1 MVNTAE
7 EIMLTLEGRDNASQ
21 MFANVDKNAQSMASN
36 ISAAMSKVNMG
47 LMNIGQVSDNVMQS
61 LTGKSAL
68 DNIFGTTS
76 KAETNAVLLKN
87 MLDDTAKNYDK
98 FYEKVDK
105 TTDSS
110 LTSMQELIPALKAFK
125 SATGATDKEMTNIT
139 DEMANFG
146 AAVLAQTGSTDL
158 AQQSMMDLSK
168 GIKGAFAALD
178 QYGITQDALERTGYW
193 NGDEKDVEGFM
204 KAVQKVTGSTEELM
218 ETNTGLDALIGK
230 AFSRA
235 GKKIGNEF
243 LPIIKDV
250 KRGFIDLD
258 NELGGNLTASML
270 VLGGGIDTLNQG
282 FWNISTTANGLRDI
296 GDGFEWL
303 TKKIKGTTDAA
314 EAAGDAINTISN
326 ISDMGAGAAGLG
338 GAVGAG
344 AQAGKKAGK
353 AEKAVEGGL
362 GAMSTADMLANLKSK
377 NNYSEEAIK
386 EASKSVKSSKQ
397 IQKEIDTA
405 YDAEAK
411 IFELMGKKDAAQA
424 NIDSGIFGSG
434 MRKQFQKQIQDVTD
448 EMDNIVGRDLWN
460 GIKSNKSSLS
470 KVEDESNSLW
480 KYYQN
485 IFDGQETAMSNA
497 EKVSSKLGFKDK
509 GGIGVFRE
517 LAEETSSSR
526 QEASKVLTG
535 LDELKDVQD
544 EIQWGMDYTQSG
556 FLGKLK
562 MRKDKGV
569 KGNVSDLLGGIKN
582 FFKGG
587 EEIADVVDDASDIG
601 KTLSGVDDIA
611 DGMSAAAAAGEAA
624 TAAGPAMEAGAAGG
638 TAAAA
643 GATSLSAAF
652 TSMIVPLL
660 ALSAVII
667 VMIPIV
673 ALIAAEAMV
682 FLRLLAD
689 FMQALNFDNVD
700 LKGATKGIQQVAT
713 ALAWVGVAMA
723 AMSFTSIMTGLAVIT
738 GGFMGILG
746 PLDIAVNALKQAGQ
760 KLSQFNSVAID
771 PSVATKIKTISETL
785 GSVAEAMGSLTWNN
799 IVTGFS
805 NFVANLL
812 GFSSVTDGLEQAK
825 NDIIKASEKLNEF
838 SGITALDEGVAQNIQ
853 NVCNSLA
860 SVGDAMGALRS
871 IRDGQN
877 WDDIFGS
884 LMNGLFGEGVDI
896 QTALMNVKDDIIQ
909 ASQALA
915 QFEGISEIPE
925 DISGKI
931 QKVGSTLTTVNDT
944 VNTIKEMVGSGFD
957 NWVEGLFGG
966 YDVAGGLEKIKTD
979 LITASQ
985 KLAELSALSEIDEGI
1000 TEKITQVG
1008 AALQKVSEVSTTLT
1022 TIGDSGIGEFD
1033 SSIITTAVNNV
1044 QTAATE
1050 LARLNEVTF
1059 DGATADTMLGA
1070 IQTTLENLKTT
1081 LAAASGFTEASMS
1094 IGTQIITGV
1103 QSGLAPLPGAVQ
1115 TSVSSAIN
1123 SAGSQ
1128 ALAGGAMLGRAT
1140 TTGMKSTLQLASV
1153 MSAEMDHVKAA
1164 VDNGIAAAKSAA
1176 EGGAKE
1182 VVEAF
1187 KSGINVGS
1195 PGDIA
1200 RTMKQ
1205 EMLYTK
1211 QFIQAAYEPLARA
1224 SYEVAKGIVGGF
1236 GNPSLDMDMGM
1247 FSNGGQLTAEHIGA
1261 LKTTISNAPEK
1272 QDNRPV
1278 TIIVQEGAVR
1288 IDARN
1293 HTVKDAQRL
1302 MITAF
1307 EGMNHITNIDVDI

>member
-7 EIMLTLEGRDNASQ
+7 EMMLTLEGRDNASQ
-21 MFANVDKNAQSMASN
+21 VFSQVDANAKSMASSIASALSSVN
-36 ISAAMSKVNMG
+36 IGM
-47 LMNIGQVSDNVMQS
+47 MNLGQVSDNVMQS

-76 KAETNAVLLKN
+76 KAETNAVLLEN
-87 MLDDTAKNYDK
+87 MLDDAGKNYKK

-168 GIKGAFAALD
+168 GVKGAFASLD

-204 KAVQKVTGSTEELM
+204 KAVDKVTGSTEKLM

-230 AFSRA
+230 SFSRA
-235 GKKIGNEF
+235 AKKIGNEF
-243 LPIIKDV
+243 LPVIKDI

-258 NELGGNLTASML
+258 SELGGSLAASML
-270 VLGGGIDTLNQG
+270 VVSGGIDAMNKG
-282 FWNISTTANGLRDI
+282 FWNISTTINGIRDLK
-296 GDGFEWL
+296 DGFVAL
-303 TKKIKGTTDAA
+303 KNVIKGTGEAA
-314 EAAGDAINTISN
+314 EAAGDAINTVSN
-326 ISDMGAGAAGLG
+326 ISDMGAGVAGVG

-344 AQAGKKAGK
+344 AQASKKASKGEK
-353 AEKAVEGGL
+353 AIEGGMDALMMADLFKDNKQSNKDAEKL
-362 GAMSTADMLANLKSK
+362 LKELDSLK
-377 NNYSEEAIK
+377 K
-386 EASKSVKSSKQ
+386 KQ
-397 IQKEIDTA
+397 
-405 YDAEAK
+405 
-411 IFELMGKKDAAQA
+411 G
-424 NIDSGIFGSG
+424 
-434 MRKQFQKQIQDVTD
+434 QIQDDMDYLEGFGSNMYYNKGSQFKPKGKKVDYFSDLLKDDSLKNGKKSLAEIQAARKDNFSAFD
-448 EMDNIVGRDLWN
+448 EL
-460 GIKSNKSSLS
+460 IKLNKS
-470 KVEDESNSLW
+470 ER
-480 KYYQN
+480 
-485 IFDGQETAMSNA
+485 
-497 EKVSSKLGFKDK
+497 DK
-509 GGIGVFRE
+509 AGEVVKE
-517 LAEETSSSR
+517 LAKID
-526 QEASKVLTG
+526 EAKDELQFG
-535 LDELKDVQD
+535 LD
-544 EIQWGMDYTQSG
+544 YAQSG
-556 FLGKLK
+556 FFDKLQL
-562 MRKDKGV
+562 RKDKGV
-569 KGNVSDLLGGIKN
+569 KGNISDLLGGIKN

-587 EEIADVVDDASDIG
+587 EEVADIVDEASDIG
-601 KTLSGVDDIA
+601 KTLEGAGDIA
-611 DGMSAAAAAGEAA
+611 EGMGAAAAAGEAA

-682 FLRLLAD
+682 FLKLLAD
-689 FMQALNFDNVD
+689 FMQALNFDDVNLD
-700 LKGATKGIQQVAT
+700 GAVKGISQVAT

-723 AMSFTSIMTGLAVIT
+723 AMSFASIMTGLAVMT
-738 GGFMGILG
+738 GGFTGILG
-746 PLDIAVNALKQAGQ
+746 PLDTAVNALKEAGQ

-812 GFSSVTDGLEQAK
+812 GFDSVTDGLEQAK
-825 NDIIKASEKLNEF
+825 NDIIRASEKLNEF
-838 SGITALDEGVAQNIQ
+838 SGITPLDSGVAQNIQ

-860 SVGDAMGALRS
+860 SVGDAMSALRS

-877 WDDIFGS
+877 WDDLIGGFISGI
-884 LMNGLFGEGVDI
+884 FGEGVDI
-896 QTALMNVKDDIIQ
+896 QTALNNVKQDIID
-909 ASQALA
+909 ASVALA
-915 QFEGISEIPE
+915 GFTGISEIP
-925 DISGKI
+925 DDVSTKI

-944 VNTIKEMVGSGFD
+944 VTTIKGMVGSGFD
-957 NWVEGLFGG
+957 SWVEGLFGG

-1000 TEKITQVG
+1000 TEKITQIG
-1008 AALQKVSEVSTTLT
+1008 TALQKVSEVSTTLM
-1022 TIGDSGIGEFD
+1022 TIGSSGIGEFD
-1033 SSIITTAVNNV
+1033 SSIITTAVTNV

-1050 LARLNEVTF
+1050 LAKLNSVTF

-1070 IQTTLENLKTT
+1070 IKTTLENLKAT
-1081 LAAASGFTEASMS
+1081 LAAASGFTEPAMG
-1094 IGTQIITGV
+1094 IGTQIVSGV
-1103 QSGLAPLPGAVQ
+1103 QSGLAPLAGTVQ
-1115 TSVSSAIN
+1115 TSVSSAVN
-1123 SAGSQ
+1123 SAGSA
-1128 ALAGGAMLGRAT
+1128 ALSGGAMLGRAT
-1140 TTGMKSTLQLASV
+1140 TTGMRSTLQLASV
-1153 MSAEMDHVKAA
+1153 MSTEMGHVKSA
-1164 VDNGIAAAKSAA
+1164 VDSGISAAKAAAEA
-1176 EGGAKE
+1176 GAKE

-1187 KSGINVGS
+1187 KSGVNVGS

-1211 QFIQAAYEPLARA
+1211 QFIQAAYEPLSRA

-1236 GNPSLDMDMGM
+1236 GNPQLDMDM
-1247 FSNGGQLTAEHIGA
+1247 FTNGGTLTAEHIGA
-1261 LKTTISNAPEK
+1261 LKTTVSNAPDK

-1278 TIIVQEGAVR
+1278 TIIVQEGAVG

-1307 EGMNHITNIDVDI
+1307 EGMNHITNVDVDI

>member
-1 MVNTAE
+1 MVNTTE
-7 EIMLTLEGRDNASQ
+7 EIMLTVGGRDNASQ
-21 MFANVDKNAQSMASN
+21 MFGQIDANAKSMASS
-36 ISAAMSKVNMG
+36 ISSALSSINMG
-47 LMNIGQVSDNVMQS
+47 MMNLGQVSDNVMQS

-76 KAETNAVLLKN
+76 KAETNAVLLEN
-87 MLDDTAKNYDK
+87 MLDDAGKNYDK

-168 GIKGAFAALD
+168 GVKGAFASLD

-204 KAVQKVTGSTEELM
+204 KAVDKVTGSTEKLM

-230 AFSRA
+230 SFSRA
-235 GKKIGNEF
+235 AKKIGNEF
-243 LPIIKDV
+243 LPVIKDI

-258 NELGGNLTASML
+258 SELGGSLAASML
-270 VLGGGIDTLNQG
+270 VVSGGIDAMNQG
-282 FWNISTTANGLRDI
+282 FWNISTTVNGIRDLK
-296 GDGFEWL
+296 DGFVAL
-303 TKKIKGTTDAA
+303 KDIIKGTGEAA
-314 EAAGDAINTISN
+314 EATGDAINTISN
-326 ISDMGAGAAGLG
+326 ISDMGAGVAGVG

-344 AQAGKKAGK
+344 AQAGKKASKG
-353 AEKAVEGGL
+353 EKIVEGGFDAL
-362 GAMSTADMLANLKSK
+362 MLSDLVQNNKKSNQDADKLMKELDSLKK
-377 NNYSEEAIK
+377 K
-386 EASKSVKSSKQ
+386 QGQ
-397 IQKEIDTA
+397 IQEDMDYLQDFGSNMYYNKGSQFKPKKKEMDYFSDLLNDDSLKNGKKSLAEIQAARKDNFSAFDELIKLNQSERDKAGEVVKELAKID
-405 YDAEAK
+405 EAK
-411 IFELMGKKDAAQA
+411 DELQ
-424 NIDSGIFGSG
+424 
-434 MRKQFQKQIQDVTD
+434 
-448 EMDNIVGRDLWN
+448 W
-460 GIKSNKSSLS
+460 
-470 KVEDESNSLW
+470 
-480 KYYQN
+480 
-485 IFDGQETAMSNA
+485 
-497 EKVSSKLGFKDK
+497 
-509 GGIGVFRE
+509 
-517 LAEETSSSR
+517 
-526 QEASKVLTG
+526 G
-535 LDELKDVQD
+535 LD
-544 EIQWGMDYTQSG
+544 YAQSG
-556 FLGKLK
+556 FFDKLK
-562 MRKDKGV
+562 LRKDKGV
-569 KGNVSDLLGGIKN
+569 KGNISDLFGGIKN

-587 EEIADVVDDASDIG
+587 EEVADIVDEASDIS
-601 KTLSGVDDIA
+601 KTLEGAGDIA
-611 DGMSAAAAAGEAA
+611 EGMGAAAAAGEAA

-667 VMIPIV
+667 IMIPIV

-682 FLRLLAD
+682 FLKLLAD
-689 FMQALNFDNVD
+689 FMQSLNFDDVNLD
-700 LKGATKGIQQVAT
+700 GAVKGISQVAT

-723 AMSFTSIMTGLAVIT
+723 AMSFASIMTGLAVMT
-738 GGFMGILG
+738 GGFTGILG
-746 PLDIAVNALKQAGQ
+746 PLDVAVNALKEAGQ
-760 KLSQFNSVAID
+760 KLSQFNTVAID

-812 GFSSVTDGLEQAK
+812 GFDSVTAGLEQAK
-825 NDIIKASEKLNEF
+825 NDIISASEKLNEF
-838 SGITALDEGVAQNIQ
+838 SGITPLDSGVAQNIQ

-860 SVGDAMGALRS
+860 SVGDAMSALRS

-877 WDDIFGS
+877 WDDMIGGFISGI
-884 LMNGLFGEGVDI
+884 FGEGVDI
-896 QTALMNVKDDIIQ
+896 QTALENVKQDIID
-909 ASQALA
+909 ASVALA
-915 QFEGISEIPE
+915 GFTGISEIP
-925 DISGKI
+925 DDVSTKI

-944 VNTIKEMVGSGFD
+944 VTTIKGMVGSGFD
-957 NWVEGLFGG
+957 SWVEGLFGG
-966 YDVAGGLEKIKTD
+966 YDVAGGLEKIKND

-985 KLAELSALSEIDEGI
+985 KLAELSALSAIDEGI
-1000 TEKITQVG
+1000 TEKITQIG
-1008 AALQKVSEVSTTLT
+1008 TALQKVSEVSTTLM
-1022 TIGDSGIGEFD
+1022 TIGNSGIGEFD
-1033 SSIITTAVNNV
+1033 SSIITTAVTNV
-1044 QTAATE
+1044 QNAATE
-1050 LARLNEVTF
+1050 LAKLNSVTF

-1081 LAAASGFTEASMS
+1081 LAAASGFTEPAMG
-1094 IGTQIITGV
+1094 IGTQIVSGV
-1103 QSGLAPLPGAVQ
+1103 QSGLAPLAGAVQ
-1115 TSVSSAIN
+1115 TSVSSAVN
-1123 SAGSQ
+1123 SAGSA
-1128 ALAGGAMLGRAT
+1128 ALSGGAMLGRAT
-1140 TTGMKSTLQLASV
+1140 TTGMRSTLQLASV
-1153 MSAEMDHVKAA
+1153 MSTEMGHVKSA
-1164 VDNGIAAAKSAA
+1164 VDSGISAAKAAAES
-1176 EGGAKE
+1176 GAKE

-1187 KSGINVGS
+1187 KSGVNVGS

-1211 QFIQAAYEPLARA
+1211 QFIQAAYEPLSRA

-1236 GNPSLDMDMGM
+1236 GNPQLDMDM
-1247 FSNGGQLTAEHIGA
+1247 FTNGGTLTAEHIGA
-1261 LKTTISNAPEK
+1261 LKTTVSNAPDK

-1278 TIIVQEGAVR
+1278 TIIVQEGAVG

-1307 EGMNHITNIDVDI
+1307 EGMNHITNVDVDI